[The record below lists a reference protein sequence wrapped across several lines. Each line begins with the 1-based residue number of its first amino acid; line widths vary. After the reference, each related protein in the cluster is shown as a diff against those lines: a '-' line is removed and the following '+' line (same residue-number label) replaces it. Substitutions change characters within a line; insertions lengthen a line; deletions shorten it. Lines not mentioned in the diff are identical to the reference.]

1 MRIPPA
7 VLTAIASVALAA
19 CATPPSHYRPLD
31 GGRAGAASVKVAKC
45 SVGNCKV
52 NVTVIDDETN
62 CSGQV
67 DIQVLDVRFG
77 GKPRKGEKV
86 EFSLPENSQ
95 YKFVDDP
102 KILGWQLPFWIKS
115 GTDPVA
121 SAKVKAD
128 SKGKKLEVELKDE
141 RSGDLIEYGIRFARD
156 QSQLLYCR
164 DVDPWM
170 VD

>member
-1 MRIPPA
+1 MRTAPA

-31 GGRAGAASVKVAKC
+31 GGRVGAASVKKC

-52 NVTVIDDETN
+52 NVTVIDDETS

-86 EFSLPENSQ
+86 EFSLPNGSPF
-95 YKFVDDP
+95 KFVDTRVP
-102 KILGWQLPFWIKS
+102 GRSPLWIKS
-115 GTDPVA
+115 GTDPFASVA
-121 SAKVKAD
+121 TVSPN
-128 SKGKKLEVELKDE
+128 GKKLVAELKED

-156 QSQLLYCR
+156 QRDQSPLLYCH